1 MHNFTVSN
9 FSRYAL
15 NTYMR
20 SYIAKFDI
28 IDENLTIER
37 HAGGW
42 EEEKVGVWQK
52 T

>member
-15 NTYMR
+15 NTYN
-20 SYIAKFDI
+20 I
-28 IDENLTIER
+28 IDENVTIEC
-37 HAGGW
+37 HAGDW

-52 T
+52 I